1 MTISSS
7 GIIVMYPS
15 PTRAA
20 SDVAFGPKPEMSIG
34 TGSSG
39 TV

>member
-1 MTISSS
+1 MSAS

-15 PTRAA
+15 PTRDAT
-20 SDVAFGPKPEMSIG
+20 SVAFGPKPETSIG